1 LTPEVFLSAL
11 AAAGLQGDQVA
22 SFLSFS
28 FDFSSRKLPSLTT
41 RIGSDRF
48 AALHKILHAKS
59 RSVTYPLNKMKPK
72 TRVVE
77 NLSARVYNQ
86 IKNLILC
93 NQIMPG
99 QKLHHQQL
107 SERLGVSR
115 TPVREAL
122 TRLVQEGYVSFLP
135 NRGFTCKEIRM
146 QEAEELYEVREA
158 LEAFAVEKAIAKL
171 TEKSLAQLR
180 EKMNVYGCDV
190 QNRFSRERL
199 VYDQDVH
206 LQIAELTDNMT
217 LKNTLS
223 HVFERIVLKR
233 RTDGLYDPA
242 RGVAAHQEHLRLLDA
257 MERRDAAAAIAIM
270 RKHIQAGKQNVIA
283 DLERRQELRG
293 LRAVATEN

>member
-1 LTPEVFLSAL
+1 M
-11 AAAGLQGDQVA
+11 
-22 SFLSFS
+22 
-28 FDFSSRKLPSLTT
+28 
-41 RIGSDRF
+41 
-48 AALHKILHAKS
+48 
-59 RSVTYPLNKMKPK
+59 TYPLKRSKSK
-72 TRVVE
+72 TRAVE

-93 NQIMPG
+93 NEIMPG

-115 TPVREAL
+115 TPIREAL

-146 QEAEELYEVREA
+146 QEAEELYELREA
-158 LEAFAVEKAIAKL
+158 LEAFAVEKAIETVTDAAL
-171 TEKSLAQLR
+171 RQLR
-180 EKMNVYGCDV
+180 DKMNAYGRDV
-190 QNRFSRERL
+190 QNRFTRERL

-206 LQIAELTDNMT
+206 LEIAQLTGNET

-242 RGVAAHQEHLRLLDA
+242 RGIAAHQEHLRLLEA
-257 MERRDAAAAIAIM
+257 MERRDAAQAVAIL
-270 RKHIQAGKQNVIA
+270 RSHVQAGKKNVMG
-283 DLERRQELRG
+283 DLEHRQAIRG
-293 LRAVATEN
+293 LRAVTTDR

>member
-1 LTPEVFLSAL
+1 MP
-11 AAAGLQGDQVA
+11 
-22 SFLSFS
+22 
-28 FDFSSRKLPSLTT
+28 
-41 RIGSDRF
+41 
-48 AALHKILHAKS
+48 
-59 RSVTYPLNKMKPK
+59 YPLKRTKNK
-72 TRVVE
+72 TRAVE

-93 NQIMPG
+93 NEIMPG

-107 SERLGVSR
+107 GERLGVSR

-146 QEAEELYEVREA
+146 QEADELYELREA
-158 LEAFAVEKAIAKL
+158 LEAFAVEKAIATVTDAAL
-171 TEKSLAQLR
+171 RQLR
-180 EKMNVYGCDV
+180 EKMKIYGLDV
-190 QNRFSRERL
+190 QNRFTRERL

-206 LQIAELTDNMT
+206 LEIAQLTGNEI

-242 RGVAAHQEHLRLLDA
+242 RGIAAHQEHLRLLDA
-257 MERRDAAAAIAIM
+257 MERRDTAGAVAIL
-270 RKHIQAGKQNVIA
+270 RGHIQAGKQNVMA
-283 DLERRQELRG
+283 DLEHRQAIRG
-293 LRAVATEN
+293 LKAVATDN

>member
-1 LTPEVFLSAL
+1 MA
-11 AAAGLQGDQVA
+11 
-22 SFLSFS
+22 
-28 FDFSSRKLPSLTT
+28 
-41 RIGSDRF
+41 
-48 AALHKILHAKS
+48 
-59 RSVTYPLNKMKPK
+59 YPLKRTKSK
-72 TRVVE
+72 TRAVE

-93 NQIMPG
+93 NEIMPG

-146 QEAEELYEVREA
+146 QEAEELYELREA
-158 LEAFAVEKAIAKL
+158 LEAFAVEKAIATL
-171 TEKSLAQLR
+171 TENALTQLR
-180 EKMNVYGCDV
+180 EKINAYGRDV
-190 QNRFSRERL
+190 QHRFTRERL

-206 LQIAELTDNMT
+206 LQIAKLTGNET
-217 LKNTLS
+217 LRNTLS

-242 RGVAAHQEHLRLLDA
+242 RGIDAHHEHLRLLDA
-257 MERRDAAAAIAIM
+257 MEQRDAAAAVAIL
-270 RKHIQAGKQNVIA
+270 RNHIQAGKKNVMA
-283 DLERRQELRG
+283 DLEHRQEIRG
-293 LRAVATEN
+293 LRALATDQ